1 VSEHVGVRGLR
12 AGYGSLAVVH
22 GIDLDVAPGEVVALL
37 GPNGAGKSTTLLTI
51 AGFLPRLGGQILW
64 NGVDRQ
70 LAPHKLARRG
80 IALVAERAVFR
91 QLTVAAN
98 LRLGR
103 GDPARALALFPE
115 LEPLLRRPAG
125 LLSGGE
131 QQMLTMG
138 RALAA
143 RPAVLLLDELSL
155 GLAPVVVSR
164 LLTTVRQA
172 ADDGAAVLMVEQQ
185 ARRALAISERAYLMN
200 HGRVTAAGD
209 AGRMLGELDSGQ
221 TSYFAVSDT
230 GQSDT
235 GQSDTGQSDT
245 GQPDEQVDAPPSR

>member
-1 VSEHVGVRGLR
+1 MSEHVRVRGLR

-22 GIDLDVAPGEVVALL
+22 GIDLDVRPGEVVALL

-51 AGFLPRLGGQILW
+51 AGFLPRIGGQVLW
-64 NGVDRQ
+64 NGVDRR
-70 LAPHKLARRG
+70 LPPHKLARQG
-80 IALVAERAVFR
+80 VALVGERAIFR

-103 GDPARALALFPE
+103 GDPARAVALFPE
-115 LEPLLRRPAG
+115 LEPLLRRSAG

-131 QQMLTMG
+131 QQMLAMG

-164 LLTTVRQA
+164 LLSTVRRA
-172 ADDGAAVLMVEQQ
+172 ADDGAAVLIVEQQ

-200 HGRVTAAGD
+200 QGRVTASGD
-209 AGRMLGELDSGQ
+209 AGSMLRELDSGQ
-221 TSYFAVSDT
+221 TSYFALSEP
-230 GQSDT
+230 GQGD
-235 GQSDTGQSDT
+235 GR
-245 GQPDEQVDAPPSR
+245 VDGPATI